1 MRTILV
7 IDDEPAILD
16 LFVANLQYQD
26 VTVITAGNGK
36 IAESMLD
43 VHSPDL
49 IITDL
54 IMPEKEGIETVR
66 EVKSQHPHIKII
78 TMSGAV
84 NSSYLEVSKMLGADL
99 TITKP
104 IDFPTLKAEVDL
116 LLA

>member
-16 LFVANLQYQD
+16 LFVANLEQQD
-26 VTVITAGNGK
+26 LRVMTAENGLV
-36 IAESMLD
+36 AESMVNDHL
-43 VHSPDL
+43 PDL

-66 EVKSQHPHIKII
+66 QVKIQYPSIKII
-78 TMSGAV
+78 AMSGMGNNV
-84 NSSYLEVSKMLGADL
+84 YLEASKLLGADM

-104 IDFPTLKAEVDL
+104 VNFSELKTEMETLL
-116 LLA
+116 T